1 MNYLKV
7 SSTPNLEQDIEA
19 YCFFRTADDT
29 VISDLYFPN
38 GLPAIVFHLGNP
50 FKYFSKKGCWE
61 VMPRISLVSCA
72 TSPVALNSGGNTD
85 SIAIIFRPYTLY
97 NMLKIRIG
105 GSGDA
110 TDIEP
115 YIHGDLFTR
124 LKETDCFEQR
134 ANLLNIYFA
143 ERLNGYS
150 PEKDLFRK
158 VCNCILENKGIV
170 ERHGIAQAY
179 GVSENYIHKLF
190 MQRIGISFKPYSQV
204 IRISNIL
211 KEIYCLDRPDWMEI
225 LEKYGYYDQ
234 AHFIKDFKKIVKQTP
249 QQYLHLDK
257 TFSAIFSAIA

>member
-1 MNYLKV
+1 MDYLKV
-7 SSTPNLEQDIEA
+7 PSTPNLEQEIEA

-50 FKYFSKKGCWE
+50 FKYFNQKGSWE

-85 SIAIIFRPYTLY
+85 TIAIIFRPYTIY
-97 NMLKIRIG
+97 NMFKIRID
-105 GSGDA
+105 GSGD
-110 TDIEP
+110 TIDVES
-115 YIHGDLFTR
+115 YILADLFSR

-134 ANLLNIYFA
+134 TNLLNIYFA
-143 ERLNGYS
+143 ERLKGYN
-150 PEKDLFRK
+150 PQKDLFRK
-158 VCNCILENKGIV
+158 ICNCIIENRGLV
-170 ERHGIAQAY
+170 ERYRIAETFN
-179 GVSENYIHKLF
+179 VSENYIHKLF
-190 MQRIGISFKPYSQV
+190 MQRIGVSFKPYSQI

-211 KEIYCLDRPDWMEI
+211 KEITSLNRADWMEI

-234 AHFIKDFKKIVKQTP
+234 AHFIKDFKKIVNQTP